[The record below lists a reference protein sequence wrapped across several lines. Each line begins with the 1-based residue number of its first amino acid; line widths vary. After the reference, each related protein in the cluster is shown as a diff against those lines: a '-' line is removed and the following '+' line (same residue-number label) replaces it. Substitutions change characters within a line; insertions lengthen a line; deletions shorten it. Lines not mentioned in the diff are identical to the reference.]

1 MKSIILSIS
10 LLLFIATGC
19 KNKSADNTSGN
30 NTETAAA
37 NREEMLAGDVQKTW
51 KAQRESDAQ
60 GDKDKLDRGERQERI
75 VFYRDGKVTM
85 TGDAESAHGTWKLDA
100 SKLAL
105 HIDDSDV
112 IENFDVLE
120 LDKNTLRLRASDG
133 SELKLKPE

>member
-1 MKSIILSIS
+1 MKQLLVS
-10 LLLFIATGC
+10 LCLLVFIATGC
-19 KNKSADNTSGN
+19 KNKSGDNTATDSA
-30 NTETAAA
+30 TSAST
-37 NREEMLAGDVQKTW
+37 REEMLAGDVQKTW
-51 KAQRESDAQ
+51 KAERENNAQ

-85 TGDAESAHGTWKLDA
+85 TGEAEAAHGTWKLDA
-100 SKLAL
+100 SKLSL
-105 HIDDSDV
+105 HVDDSDV